1 MILYT
6 PAQLELVFG
15 GSKETPR
22 YRTALVDEIP
32 VLVRETGAGC
42 GRIERI
48 LSTDPADY
56 LRSELSP
63 GTPVV
68 FEALPD

>member
-6 PAQLELVFG
+6 PAQLELVLD
-15 GSKETPR
+15 GSDAVLK
-22 YRTALVDEIP
+22 YRQVLVDGIP

-42 GRIERI
+42 GSIERL

-56 LRSELSP
+56 LRPDLSP
-63 GTPVV
+63 GTQVA
-68 FEALPD
+68 FEA